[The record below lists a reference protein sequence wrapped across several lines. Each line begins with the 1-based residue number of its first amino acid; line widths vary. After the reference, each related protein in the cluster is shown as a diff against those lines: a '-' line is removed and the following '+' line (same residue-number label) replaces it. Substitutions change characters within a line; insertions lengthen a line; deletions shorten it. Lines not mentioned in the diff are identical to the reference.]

1 MFSFDQVFNYQFE
14 QLFIKSCQVLR
25 IRIKFCNK
33 YNNENIVILQEKAF
47 VLQEKYEL
55 RRRKFDRSVAVPFT
69 SIETANFVS

>member
-1 MFSFDQVFNYQFE
+1 
-14 QLFIKSCQVLR
+14 
-25 IRIKFCNK
+25 
-33 YNNENIVILQEKAF
+33 